1 MSSSKSHNDTYAEVF
16 RGEVYGRLQ
25 VTLKCSQEMKRG
37 SGTEGQATKQTER
50 DASFQNLGG
59 GQ

>member
-25 VTLKCSQEMKRG
+25 VTLKCSQEMKRS
-37 SGTEGQATKQTER
+37 SGTEGPGDEA
-50 DASFQNLGG
+50 N
-59 GQ
+59 